1 MFGEP
6 WGSCVLHIFAA
17 IWALVVAF
25 SWQHRPYS
33 PWLVNCSYASPAA
46 CCLVCWAVRW
56 SRTKSGIGL
65 VDLPPALCV
74 CVLARTFNCIDCAV
88 TVLAPA
94 CACLQV

>member
-46 CCLVCWAVRW
+46 CCLVCRLCV
-56 SRTKSGIGL
+56 GL
-65 VDLPPALCV
+65 VPNRGSASWICRLHCV
-74 CVLARTFNCIDCAV
+74 CVGKY
-88 TVLAPA
+88 
-94 CACLQV
+94 LQLY